1 MVLFTSTQIL
11 SMTWFSKQMS
21 RYRTAFPAPKR
32 RSNPLPLISLP
43 NTCPNDGS
51 IENTKVVK
59 GYKAFFRENN
69 KLYYVNCKI
78 SLEIYFLVSRKV
90 KIQKT
95 LFAPTKHTYLNRLS
109 DTFLS
114 FLQQSNMKRL
124 LYRLFCM
131 DSWVSGVWL
140 FSVAYLWKFM
150 KDLISRKGHDSWF
163 WTLREGSNYTSA
175 A

>member
-11 SMTWFSKQMS
+11 SMTWFSKQIS
-21 RYRTAFPAPKR
+21 RYRTAFPTPKR
-32 RSNPLPLISLP
+32 RSNPLPLTSLP

-51 IENTKVVK
+51 IENTKVAK

-95 LFAPTKHTYLNRLS
+95 LFASTKHTHLNRLS

-114 FLQQSNMKRL
+114 FLKQNNMNFFEPSL
-124 LYRLFCM
+124 QTFLYGQL
-131 DSWVSGVWL
+131 SEWVWV
-140 FSVAYLWKFM
+140 FSVAYLRKFM
-150 KDLISRKGHDSWF
+150 KDLISRKGNDSWF
-163 WTLREGSNYTSA
+163 WTL
-175 A
+175 